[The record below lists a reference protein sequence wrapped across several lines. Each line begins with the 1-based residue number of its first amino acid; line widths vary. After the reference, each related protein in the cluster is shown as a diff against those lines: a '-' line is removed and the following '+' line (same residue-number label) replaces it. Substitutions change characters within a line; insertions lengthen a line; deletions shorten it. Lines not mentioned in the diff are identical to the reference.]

1 MNLIPILVSISFVA
15 LIIYIVRKRSTNK
28 GYTPLTPEQLE
39 QIKRA
44 RDAANQGGGS
54 TGGGFNEDGG
64 FNEGGGHPDDPD
76 FGSDNGRDTLRQEL

>member
-15 LIIYIVRKRSTNK
+15 LIIYIVRRRSTNK

-44 RDAANQGGGS
+44 KDAANRGGGSTSGGS
-54 TGGGFNEDGG
+54 TGGGFT
-64 FNEGGGHPDDPD
+64 EGGGHPDDD
-76 FGSDNGRDTLRQEL
+76 EFGSDDGPDTLRQAQ